1 MYKNYFT
8 LLILVIFLT
17 SCSKDNPVTPIPKT
31 FDTLGIIIGKI
42 TDLSNIAIPEVQVN
56 IQLNGNYL
64 YGNSDT
70 SGRYTIK
77 NVPAGSYMV
86 HTYKDGYNNDSVNVT
101 VTKGDTTHADFQL
114 EQTYWYRLNSN
125 NLQSADAYQ
134 NMYINPQ
141 EVIFASTNAN
151 DWIGSGLGGFIK
163 TSNSGANWQSV
174 ISNGSETQIYNIADN
189 NLFIFTAMGQD
200 GLGNFIGENKLYRS
214 VDNGASWQEQI
225 NLNLEQIDGYKLVGM
240 NNGTLFLNMYGWN
253 GSNIFDFY
261 KSVNQGAS
269 WTSYS
274 PVSGYHI
281 SGLNRTSSGTVYIA
295 NYSDSLFY
303 STNGNDWTKRQVS
316 NNTIRN
322 NIINAVS
329 LPTGEMISYGGAS
342 NYAISY
348 DDGQNWNTLATN
360 LADYPLPNKFKFNSS
375 NEILSIVNNE
385 TTNAY
390 GVYKSTDK
398 CQTWLELA
406 NGLPSGYRPVSLA
419 LFQDYGYLLLADGH
433 LYKTSKKTNVIIN
446 DKMVSK
452 TRTETHEKRR

>member
-1 MYKNYFT
+1 
-8 LLILVIFLT
+8 
-17 SCSKDNPVTPIPKT
+17 
-31 FDTLGIIIGKI
+31 
-42 TDLSNIAIPEVQVN
+42 
-56 IQLNGNYL
+56 
-64 YGNSDT
+64 
-70 SGRYTIK
+70 
-77 NVPAGSYMV
+77 
-86 HTYKDGYNNDSVNVT
+86 
-101 VTKGDTTHADFQL
+101 
-114 EQTYWYRLNSN
+114 
-125 NLQSADAYQ
+125 
-134 NMYINPQ
+134 MYINPQ
-141 EVIFASTNAN
+141 EVIFASTVAN

-163 TSNSGANWQSV
+163 TSNSGVTWQSV

-200 GLGNFIGENKLYRS
+200 GNGNFIGENKLYHS
-214 VDNGASWQEQI
+214 VDYGASWQEQI
-225 NLNLEQIDGYKLVGM
+225 DLNLEQIDGYKLVAM
-240 NNGTLFLNMYGWN
+240 NNNTLFLNMYGWN

-261 KSVNQGAS
+261 KSVNQGGS